1 MSQNKLSEF
10 GLHMVCAAAVC
21 SSSLVA
27 VVSLVAVYQVVQFLS
42 VWWFSDH
49 ECCDYSAENTS
60 QSIKDKSNVS
70 ATLRLPLSVINN
82 H

>member
-21 SSSLVA
+21 SSSLVG
-27 VVSLVAVYQVVQFLS
+27 LVAVYQVVQFLS
-42 VWWFSDH
+42 VWWLSDH